1 MSKKRKVFAILL
13 LIIILLIAGFVIYKQ
28 IKKTQEQKFL
38 SQLKGEVVFIRRNA
52 DGAFDIWKINANGTG
67 EVMLYHHNYGGKAA
81 NFNCSFPQWSDDGS
95 KIYFIAMGNNDE
107 WRVFEMDED
116 GKNVQVAKNS
126 ADYENPEGGSRLSRE
141 DDIVV
146 KEGDIYI
153 NKNGQEVKIYDH
165 KGYYN
170 QDYAPGASEVSW
182 SPDKKYIIFNEG
194 GYIMI
199 ADKNGNSAK
208 LTKGSQPDWKY

>member
-1 MSKKRKVFAILL
+1 MSKKRKVFVILL

-38 SQLKGEVVFIRRNA
+38 SQLKGEVVFTRRNA

-67 EVMLYHHNYGGKAA
+67 ERMLFHNDLNDFKTDSRA
-81 NFNCSFPQWSDDGS
+81 PQWSKDGN
-95 KIYFIAMGNNDE
+95 KIYFITFNNKKE
-107 WRVFEMDED
+107 KVVFEINED
-116 GKNVQVAKNS
+116 GSNPKLAENP
-126 ADYENPEGGSRLSRE
+126 ADYKLSDTRQWSRE

-165 KGYYN
+165 KDYYN

>member
-38 SQLKGEVVFIRRNA
+38 SQLKGEVVFTRRNA
-52 DGAFDIWKINANGTG
+52 DGVFDIWKINANGTG
-67 EVMLYHHNYGGKAA
+67 EVMLFHNEDKV
-81 NFNCSFPQWSDDGS
+81 NSHCLFPEWSDDGK
-95 KIYFIAMGNNDE
+95 KIYFKAMRNGE
-107 WRVFEMDED
+107 WKNFEMSNNGE
-116 GKNVQVAKNS
+116 NVNIIS
-126 ADYENPEGGSRLSRE
+126 DIPGDYRNPEGVSQRSRE
-141 DDIVV
+141 EDIIVR
-146 KEGDIYI
+146 EGDIYYLDE
-153 NKNGQEVKIYDH
+153 NGHEIKVRDFIGPYS
-165 KGYYN
+165 
-170 QDYAPGASEVSW
+170 QDYNPGSMEASW
-182 SPDKKYIIFNEG
+182 SPDKKYIIFESG

>member
-38 SQLKGEVVFIRRNA
+38 SQLKGEVVFTRRNA

-67 EVMLYHHNYGGKAA
+67 EVMLFHNDLNDFKTDSRA
-81 NFNCSFPQWSDDGS
+81 PQWSKDGN
-95 KIYFIAMGNNDE
+95 KIYFITFNNKKE
-107 WRVFEMDED
+107 KVVFEINED
-116 GKNVQVAKNS
+116 GSNPKLAENP
-126 ADYENPEGGSRLSRE
+126 ADYKLSDTRQWSRE

-153 NKNGQEVKIYDH
+153 NKSGQEVKIYDH
-165 KGYYN
+165 KDYYN